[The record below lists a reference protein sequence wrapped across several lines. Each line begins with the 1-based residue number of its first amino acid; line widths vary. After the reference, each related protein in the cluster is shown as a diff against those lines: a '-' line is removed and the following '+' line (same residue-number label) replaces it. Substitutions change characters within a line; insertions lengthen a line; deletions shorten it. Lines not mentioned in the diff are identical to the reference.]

1 MGVGPQLGEHLGQH
15 HCELWP
21 RTGAAHGAFEAQFQ
35 GHLLELFAV
44 FVLAVVNCMDE
55 FMHQGVDHI
64 EKRARRHGQ

>member
-1 MGVGPQLGEHLGQH
+1 
-15 HCELWP
+15 
-21 RTGAAHGAFEAQFQ
+21 
-35 GHLLELFAV
+35 V